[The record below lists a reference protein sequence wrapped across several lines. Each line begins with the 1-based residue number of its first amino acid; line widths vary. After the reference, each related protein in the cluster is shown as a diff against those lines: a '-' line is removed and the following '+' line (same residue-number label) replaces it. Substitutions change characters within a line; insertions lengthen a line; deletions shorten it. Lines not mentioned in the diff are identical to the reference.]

1 MKGAIIGDIIGSRFE
16 FNNLKSKDFDLWTD
30 KCKFTD
36 DSVMTVAVGTALMD
50 FEKRWGINVN
60 NVEEYADLESF
71 LVRTLHKYGNTY
83 RHRGYGSMFK
93 QWLRTETTAHPS
105 SFPQPYNSWGNG
117 APMRCSAAG
126 MMANGTAHAF
136 TLGMY
141 TAQPTHNHVEGMKAA
156 GATASLIK
164 WADIVRGSM
173 GLMRK
178 EASLYYDIPQLDVV
192 REYYTFDVSSQ
203 GTMPVALAAFLES
216 TDFEDAIRNAISV
229 GGDSDTIAAITGSI
243 AEAYY
248 GVPDELWEKAKTYL
262 EPQLIDDVDNFYFFL
277 ENRKDDI
284 VEGV

>member
-16 FNNLKSKDFDLWTD
+16 WRNYKGKDFDLWSD
-30 KCKFTD
+30 HCKFTD
-36 DSVMTVAVGTALMD
+36 DSVMTVAVGMALMD

-60 NVEEYADLESF
+60 DIEDYGDIENYLIDSLKEYG
-71 LVRTLHKYGNTY
+71 HNYP
-83 RHRGYGSMFK
+83 HRGYGGRFRG
-93 QWLRTETTAHPS
+93 WLKGDDN
-105 SFPQPYNSWGNG
+105 QPYNSWGNG
-117 APMRCSAAG
+117 AAMRCSSAG
-126 MMANGTAHAF
+126 MLANGTNHAF
-136 TLGMY
+136 LLGMY

-156 GATASLIK
+156 GVTASLIN
-164 WADIVRGSM
+164 WASIVKGSTSM
-173 GLMRK
+173 GLMRR

-216 TDFEDAIRNAISV
+216 TDFEDAIRNAVSV

-277 ENRKDDI
+277 ENRDGRK
-284 VEGV
+284 V